1 VRSEQPESIHQSEH
15 QNQIV
20 MNTITAVQNNGTYE
34 GAYGLMYKQEV
45 TLDDGS
51 TGEVSAKTA
60 DKWKVGD
67 VVEVQRTATKFGSRF
82 KFSIPQDGGARPNGS
97 SFKQDPDTQLR
108 IEASWAIGQA
118 VTLLGK
124 DVDMVSIPGHHK
136 LVTTALNLIDARDAV
151 VKGLK
156 TAKEI
161 NDKQEKP
168 WEEEAGHVP
177 NRV

>member
-1 VRSEQPESIHQSEH
+1 
-15 QNQIV
+15 

-34 GAYGLMYKQEV
+34 GAYGIMYKQEV

-51 TGEVSAKTA
+51 TGEVSAKTQ

-118 VTLLGK
+118 VAMGIQSHA
-124 DVDMVSIPGHHK
+124 D
-136 LVTTALNLIDARDAV
+136 LVKQGLNLIDARNALIAALKDANQ
-151 VKGLK
+151 G
-156 TAKEI
+156 
-161 NDKQEKP
+161 NQSQP
-168 WEEEAGHVP
+168 WEDEAGHVP

>member
-1 VRSEQPESIHQSEH
+1 MS
-15 QNQIV
+15 
-20 MNTITAVQNNGTYE
+20 NTITAVQNNGTYE
-34 GAYGLMYKQEV
+34 GSYGTMYKQEV

-67 VVEVQRTATKFGSRF
+67 VVEVQRTETQYGTRF
-82 KFSIPQDGGARPNGS
+82 KFSIPQTGGQGG
-97 SFKQDPDTQLR
+97 FKSGGNFQKDPETQLR

-118 VTLLGK
+118 VAMGAKEHAELVKVGLTL
-124 DVDMVSIPGHHK
+124 V
-136 LVTTALNLIDARDAV
+136 DARNALIQA
-151 VKGLK
+151 LK
-156 TAKEI
+156 QAKPATSA
-161 NDKQEKP
+161 KP

>member
-1 VRSEQPESIHQSEH
+1 MS
-15 QNQIV
+15 
-20 MNTITAVQNNGTYE
+20 NTIQAVQNNGTYE
-34 GAYGLMYKQEV
+34 GSYGTMYKQEV

-67 VVEVQRTATKFGSRF
+67 VVEVQRTETQYGTRF
-82 KFSIPQDGGARPNGS
+82 KFSIPQTGGKPGGN
-97 SFKQDPDTQLR
+97 FQKDPETQLR

-118 VTLLGK
+118 IAAGERSH
-124 DVDMVSIPGHHK
+124 DK
-136 LVTTALNLIDARDAV
+136 LVAIGLRFIDARNALIQA
-151 VKGLK
+151 LK
-156 TAKEI
+156 QAKPATSA
-161 NDKQEKP
+161 KP

>member
-1 VRSEQPESIHQSEH
+1 MS
-15 QNQIV
+15 
-20 MNTITAVQNNGTYE
+20 NTITAVQNNGTYE
-34 GAYGLMYKQEV
+34 GSYGTMYKQEV

-67 VVEVQRTATKFGSRF
+67 VVEVQRTETKFGTRF
-82 KFSIPQDGGARPNGS
+82 KFSIPQEGGARPNGFSGS
-97 SFKQDPDTQLR
+97 SFKQDPETQLR

-118 VTLLGK
+118 VAMLGK
-124 DVDMVSIPGHHK
+124 NVDMSSIPGHHQ

-161 NDKQEKP
+161 NEKRQAQP
-168 WEEEAGHVP
+168 WDDEAGHVP

>member
-1 VRSEQPESIHQSEH
+1 
-15 QNQIV
+15 

-51 TGEVSAKTA
+51 TGEVSAKTQ

-118 VTLLGK
+118 IAMGHDSHTDLVRVGLTL
-124 DVDMVSIPGHHK
+124 V
-136 LVTTALNLIDARDAV
+136 DARNALIAA
-151 VKGLK
+151 LK
-156 TAKEI
+156 QAQQANGKATA
-161 NDKQEKP
+161 QP
-168 WEEEAGHVP
+168 WEDEAGHVP